1 MDAQSHRI
9 PKHEACILQFF
20 IAVLASASL
29 LTTCCASPLPL
40 NTLYYSKHGSGTAG
54 TNSTPLVPVHSQEED
69 PVNFTPLGLRGL
81 GLGLK
86 KLSSA
91 WDGMSL
97 IGFAYTEAII
107 GKEYENK
114 PIRLSSLTLPARR
127 PTHPSIEYLYLLPK
141 LGLESQNPKDACWSC
156 PVYASKSMMK
166 KNMPQMIYEAHGE
179 PPVYT
184 TTSESESD
192 SPAPPYTAT
201 TDDISPPA
209 MSKRDTDRNRIIF
222 FKEHDT
228 VVMRLPRKEFT
239 QSWGLKGECHR
250 THKDLPKTAA
260 DQWNTWIDRILGWP
274 SFLDL
279 VD

>member
-1 MDAQSHRI
+1 
-9 PKHEACILQFF
+9 
-20 IAVLASASL
+20 
-29 LTTCCASPLPL
+29 
-40 NTLYYSKHGSGTAG
+40 
-54 TNSTPLVPVHSQEED
+54 
-69 PVNFTPLGLRGL
+69 
-81 GLGLK
+81 
-86 KLSSA
+86 
-91 WDGMSL
+91 MSL
-97 IGFAYTEAII
+97 IGFAYTEALI

-141 LGLESQNPKDACWSC
+141 LGLESQNPKVRCLLDL
-156 PVYASKSMMK
+156 YASKSMTK
-166 KNMPQMIYEAHGE
+166 ENMSQMPPWQLVPPQIYEAHGE
-179 PPVYT
+179 PPVDT

-201 TDDISPPA
+201 TDGISLPA
-209 MSKRDTDRNRIIF
+209 MSKRDTDRNRVI

-239 QSWGLKGECHR
+239 KSWGLKGECHR
-250 THKDLPKTAA
+250 TQKDLPKTAA
-260 DQWNTWIDRILGWP
+260 DQWNARKDRVLGWP

>member
-9 PKHEACILQFF
+9 PRHETWILRFL

-29 LTTCCASPLPL
+29 VTTCCASPLPL
-40 NTLYYSKHGSGTAG
+40 NTLCYSKHGSGTAG
-54 TNSTPLVPVHSQEED
+54 TNSAPLVPSHSHEED
-69 PVNFTPLGLRGL
+69 SENFTRLGLRGL

-86 KLSSA
+86 KLSLA

-97 IGFAYTEAII
+97 IGFAYTEALI

-166 KNMPQMIYEAHGE
+166 ANMPQMIYEAHGE
-179 PPVYT
+179 PPVYA
-184 TTSESESD
+184 TTSEIESD

-201 TDDISPPA
+201 DGINPPA
-209 MSKRDTDRNRIIF
+209 MSKRDTDRNQVIF
-222 FKEHDT
+222 FKEHDN
-228 VVMRLPRKEFT
+228 VVMRLPREEFT
-239 QSWGLKGECHR
+239 KSWALKGECHR

-260 DQWNTWIDRILGWP
+260 DQWNAWKDTILGWP
-274 SFLDL
+274 SFLNL

>member
-9 PKHEACILQFF
+9 PRHETWILRFL

-29 LTTCCASPLPL
+29 VTTCCASPLPL
-40 NTLYYSKHGSGTAG
+40 NTLCYSKHGSGTAG
-54 TNSTPLVPVHSQEED
+54 TNSAPQVPSHSHEED
-69 PVNFTPLGLRGL
+69 SENFTRLGFRGL

-86 KLSSA
+86 KLSLA

-97 IGFAYTEAII
+97 IGFAYTEALI

-166 KNMPQMIYEAHGE
+166 ANMPQM
-179 PPVYT
+179 V
-184 TTSESESD
+184 SETYRSQGHCGS
-192 SPAPPYTAT
+192 
-201 TDDISPPA
+201 
-209 MSKRDTDRNRIIF
+209 
-222 FKEHDT
+222 
-228 VVMRLPRKEFT
+228 
-239 QSWGLKGECHR
+239 
-250 THKDLPKTAA
+250 
-260 DQWNTWIDRILGWP
+260 
-274 SFLDL
+274 SFLHRSTKL
-279 VD
+279 TANLLYTQQHQRSSLTPQPLPTPQPMVLIHLPCPNATQTGIKSSFSKSMIMS